1 MTSSSLQIRATE
13 PDDLPG
19 LSALF
24 ERRFGR
30 PLSEAEWTWK
40 YRHLPGEGRSWV
52 AAPGPPGAEI
62 LAHGGALRL
71 AARWHGGEGGIWQ
84 LVDWVAA
91 ERSPHLRPPL
101 VDLGRALLAE
111 LPEDGDAPWI
121 FGFPSDRHFRL
132 GQRVFGYRPLA
143 EIVPLAGVVAAAA
156 EGHEI
161 PWSDVAPED
170 SAEIWR
176 AAGGDPGVV
185 RSAAFLNWRY
195 HARPE
200 RYYRV
205 YRPEVSGVAGLAVVS
220 FGDRQAQVAEL
231 WLPPGPDWRAN
242 LAGIA
247 ADLAAAGIERWTIW
261 PPPAGRQDLAEALAE
276 LGLAPTDETIV
287 LGCRGRQDGP
297 DPVQSAAGF
306 FYAMGDYD
314 LV

>member
-1 MTSSSLQIRATE
+1 MTSPSLQIRATE

-24 ERRFGR
+24 ESRFGR
-30 PLSEAEWTWK
+30 PLSEAEWIWK

-52 AAPGPPGAEI
+52 AALGPPGSEV

-71 AARWHGGEGGIWQ
+71 SARWHGGEGGIWQ

-91 ERSPHLRPPL
+91 GRQPHLRPPL
-101 VDLGRALLAE
+101 VDLGRALLAD
-111 LPEDGDAPWI
+111 LPAEGDAPWI

-143 EIVPLAGVVAAAA
+143 EIVPLAGEVAAAA

-205 YRPEVSGVAGLAVVS
+205 YRPEVSGVAGIAVVS

-231 WLPPGPDWRAN
+231 WLPPEADWRAS

-247 ADLAAAGIERWTIW
+247 ADLAAAGIERWTFW
-261 PPPAGRQDLAEALAE
+261 PPPAGRQDLAEALAG
-276 LGLAPTDETIV
+276 LGLAPMAETIV

-297 DPVQSAAGF
+297 DPVLGAAGF

>member
-1 MTSSSLQIRATE
+1 MTSPALQIRATE
-13 PDDLPG
+13 PEDLPG

-24 ERRFGR
+24 ESRFGR
-30 PLSEAEWTWK
+30 PFSEAEWTWK

-71 AARWHGGEGGIWQ
+71 AARWHGGQGGIWQ

-91 ERSPHLRPPL
+91 ERQPHLRPPL
-101 VDLGRALLAE
+101 VHLGRTLLAD
-111 LPEDGDAPWI
+111 LPAEGDAPWI

-143 EIVPLAGVVAAAA
+143 EIAPLDGEVASAA

-161 PWSDVAPED
+161 SWSDVAPDD
-170 SAEIWR
+170 SVEIWI
-176 AAGGDPGVV
+176 ATGGGFGVV

-205 YRPEVSGVAGLAVVS
+205 YLLEASGARGLVVAA
-220 FGDRQAQVAEL
+220 FGVRAAQLAEL
-231 WLPPGPDWRAN
+231 WLPPGPDWRAS

-247 ADLAAAGIERWTIW
+247 ADLASAGIERWTAW
-261 PPPAGRQDLAEALAE
+261 PPAGRPDLADAFAE
-276 LGLAPTDETIV
+276 LGLAPTAERII

-297 DPVQSAAGF
+297 DPVESAAGF